1 MRTLAFSSRNA
12 QATAVRGSRF
22 QNQSSAA
29 QKARFL
35 GSRFLNGPCQPRHSA
50 ENFAGTGAVRAAFE
64 TTFPEDTLS
73 LGELKSLLED
83 TLWGTQRG
91 LSANSDTRAEILDL
105 IAQME
110 AKTPIPEPN
119 QGAGLNQL
127 GGTWRLVYT
136 SNSELVPILALGRL
150 PLVEVGDITQTIDAA
165 SGKVEN
171 VVSLSVPFSKTSV
184 GSTANFDV
192 RSPKLLEIE
201 FTDGRIATPQLMRDF
216 ELPDSVEVAGQTVDL
231 TVLKSALKPLDGPVR
246 SLIEQA
252 GTFLAGQQDFT
263 FKTSSLSTD
272 GKKKA
277 TWLLNTYL
285 DDDMRIARGGRRE
298 LVRDEEEPA
307 SGTAE

>member
-184 GSTANFDV
+184 GSTATASSLPHARHDV
-192 RSPKLLEIE
+192 DRDRRSNRISLLQQRIRPLQYPPLTIMKKPISAAASRVAVAAGVAVGLHAASYVRFEIAKNKIRRSPPPSRCARL
-201 FTDGRIATPQLMRDF
+201 
-216 ELPDSVEVAGQTVDL
+216 S
-231 TVLKSALKPLDGPVR
+231 LDTNQC
-246 SLIEQA
+246 S
-252 GTFLAGQQDFT
+252 
-263 FKTSSLSTD
+263 
-272 GKKKA
+272 
-277 TWLLNTYL
+277 
-285 DDDMRIARGGRRE
+285 
-298 LVRDEEEPA
+298 
-307 SGTAE
+307 